1 MNAIQTKSMLLFERI
16 RRAIQE
22 GRYLPG
28 QHVDPLALAREFR
41 TSITPARYALYQLR
55 GAGLIEL
62 HTRGGFHVPMPR
74 EAVLRERYD
83 WMQGLLLW
91 AIDRYEL
98 SPSAASIAPAPVL
111 DPEDIPKSAWK
122 LFDAIAVS
130 AEQEELHEAVKR
142 TNDQLAP
149 VRRAKQPLIDDA
161 HDELTALYAH
171 WAARDLQSLRAGVL
185 AFHRRRIAMVPKIV
199 SHLIQKRNALH

>member
-16 RRAIQE
+16 RRALQE

-62 HTRGGFHVPMPR
+62 HDRGGFHVPLPR
-74 EAVLRERYD
+74 ESALRARYD
-83 WMQGLLLW
+83 WMQTMLLW
-91 AIDRYEL
+91 AIDRCEL
-98 SPSAASIAPAPVL
+98 SPASASFAHVPVL
-111 DPEDIPKSAWK
+111 DPKDIPKSTWK
-122 LFDAIAVS
+122 LFDAIAEA

-142 TNDQLAP
+142 ANDQLAP
-149 VRRAKQPLIDDA
+149 VRRAKQSLIEDA
-161 HDELTALYAH
+161 HAELAALYMH
-171 WAARDLQSLRAGVL
+171 WAARNFQSLRAGL
-185 AFHRRRIAMVPKIV
+185 FAFHQRRIAMVPKIV
-199 SHLIQKRNALH
+199 LHLSRRRKALH